1 MGTLRGYRYRQVGP
15 LDETGEPTGGNTY
28 WFGSL
33 EYSIP
38 VMERLR
44 MAFFYDIGMVYED
57 AYNWNFQHYNDN
69 FGIGLRINLPIGPL
83 RLDYGI
89 PINDSDGKN
98 DTSGRFNFGIGYSR
112 EF

>member
-33 EYSIP
+33 EYTIP
-38 VMERLR
+38 LIERLR
-44 MAFFYDIGMVYED
+44 MAFFYDIGMVYEQ
-57 AYNWNFQHYNDN
+57 AYHWNFKHYNDN
-69 FGIGLRINLPIGPL
+69 FGFGFRINLPIGPL